1 MRFTEFKHIVSE
13 EVLKTTSVARPGN
26 SKYIANLI
34 NLIGQ
39 GAEIQ
44 VTIPKTTKT
53 HKIVKTVK
61 FLPAA
66 AENLAAVWNPTG
78 DKSEAPT
85 PEQVVA
91 LFSAKL
97 PAEDGVEYRL
107 THIEKTADISQ
118 KVGEQGE
125 KTYTKY
131 WNVGDIAEG
140 IMSTAVLT
148 KFEAEGAEITAAQVF
163 ENVQRMTQVK
173 PGEIIFESS
182 AFGKKIELRAILK
195 VRIIEA
201 LIQSATD
208 PDEFLKYDDAKE
220 VYKLYSDCASYVNQ
234 SNSVKSAL
242 EKIKNASDEDIIQV
256 TADGATQEAQH
267 STKADLWIALNNK
280 KEKLLSIKTAT
291 VKHIGGVAGYE
302 FHKIDSFLSSVLG
315 FQLPDT
321 IKSKFKLVPI
331 QFSPKNPPVDEDG
344 NLLFPDW
351 KKGDPAPEGYAFHKD
366 REPIAKKAQEYNIN
380 HGIKE
385 AYKYCDAQLKTML
398 KSPEGEAALVQAV
411 VDGIVHHATLGEDV
425 RVVVI
430 SPNAKEAFKELEF
443 GTAYRNAMANFNLV
457 HELEQT
463 ENNGKKIFKLKIYG
477 YPKTQV
483 GKKVLSGAS
492 MLVMLRTYNQDVAT
506 RNVVE
511 IGDLLKK
518 ITDVTEL
525 EQLDNK
531 SSFDTKAK
539 PVSQAELKKQA
550 PATAVAPTA
559 ATVASITTPQAVSQA
574 TPTTFDATTT
584 PTTAEPE
591 VAPEEEPVAE
601 EQGKWIWPHK
611 DAVEDLRQRV
621 ANLLKR

>member
-1 MRFTEFKHIVSE
+1 MRFADFKHLISE

-34 NLIGQ
+34 NLINQ
-39 GAEIQ
+39 GAEVQ
-44 VTIPKTTKT
+44 VTIPKTSKSS
-53 HKIVKTVK
+53 KVVKTVR
-61 FLPAA
+61 FLPDAA
-66 AENLAAVWNPTG
+66 ANLSAIWNPTG

-97 PAEDGVEYRL
+97 PAEDGNEYRL

-118 KVGEQGE
+118 KVGEEGE
-125 KTYTKY
+125 KTYSKY

-148 KFEAEGAEITAAQVF
+148 KFENEGATITAAQVF
-163 ENVQRMTQVK
+163 QNVQKMTQVN

-182 AFGKKIELRAILK
+182 SFGKKIELRAILK

-201 LIQSATD
+201 LIQSAVD

-220 VYKLYSDCASYVNQ
+220 VYKLYSDCATYVNQ

-242 EKIKNASDEDIIQV
+242 EKIKTANTKDVIQV
-256 TADGATQEAQH
+256 TADGATAEAQH
-267 STKADLWIALNNK
+267 TTKADLWIALNNK

-315 FQLPDT
+315 FNLPDT
-321 IKSKFKLVPI
+321 IKSKFKMVPL
-331 QFSPKNPPVDEDG
+331 QFSPKNPPVDDKG

-351 KKGDPAPEGYAFHKD
+351 KKGDPAPEGYAFYKD

-380 HGIKE
+380 HGIKD
-385 AYKYCDAQLKTML
+385 AYKYCDEQLKTML
-398 KSPEGEAALVQAV
+398 ASPNGEAALVQAV

-443 GTAYRNAMANFNLV
+443 GPAYRNAMANFNLV
-457 HELEQT
+457 HEFEQT
-463 ENNGKKIFKLKIYG
+463 ESKGKKIFKLKIYG
-477 YPKTQV
+477 YPKTHV
-483 GKKVLSGAS
+483 GKRVLSGAS

-531 SSFDTKAK
+531 SEFDTKAK
-539 PVSQAELKKQA
+539 ALSQQQLKTQA
-550 PATAVAPTA
+550 ASTPATVPVTPA
-559 ATVASITTPQAVSQA
+559 ATVN
-574 TPTTFDATTT
+574 TPT
-584 PTTAEPE
+584 
-591 VAPEEEPVAE
+591 VAPQEEEPVEVEPTDELDQVKKNA
-601 EQGKWIWPHK
+601 GI
-611 DAVEDLRQRV
+611 AV
-621 ANLLKR
+621 

>member
-1 MRFTEFKHIVSE
+1 MRFTEFKHLISE

-34 NLIGQ
+34 NLINQ
-39 GAEIQ
+39 QAEIQ
-44 VTIPKTTKT
+44 VTLPKTSKSP
-53 HKIVKTVK
+53 KVVKTVK

-66 AENLAAVWNPTG
+66 AANLSAIWNPTG
-78 DKSEAPT
+78 DKSEAPN
-85 PEQVVA
+85 PEQVLA

-97 PAEDGVEYRL
+97 PAADGNEYRL

-118 KVGEQGE
+118 KVGQEGE
-125 KTYTKY
+125 KTYSKY

-148 KFEAEGAEITAAQVF
+148 KFENEGAPITAAQVF
-163 ENVQRMTQVK
+163 ENVQRMNQVK

-220 VYKLYSDCASYVNQ
+220 VYKLYSDCATYVNQ
-234 SNSVKSAL
+234 STSVKSAL
-242 EKIKNASDEDIIQV
+242 DKIKTASTQDVIQV
-256 TADGATQEAQH
+256 TADGATAEAQH

-302 FHKIDSFLSSVLG
+302 FHKINTFLSSVLG
-315 FQLPDT
+315 FELPDEV
-321 IKSKFKLVPI
+321 KGKFKLVPL
-331 QFSPKNPPVDEDG
+331 QFSPKNPPVDEEG

-366 REPIAKKAQEYNIN
+366 REPIAKQAQEYNIN
-380 HGIKE
+380 HGIKD
-385 AYKYCDAQLKTML
+385 AYKYCDEQLKQIL
-398 KSPEGEAALVQAV
+398 ASPEGEATFVQSV

-430 SPNAKEAFKELEF
+430 SPNAKEAFKELDF
-443 GTAYRNAMANFNLV
+443 GPEYRNAMANFNLSHDFV
-457 HELEQT
+457 ET
-463 ENNGKKIFKLKIYG
+463 EKGGKRIFKLRIYG
-477 YPKTQV
+477 HPKTQI
-483 GKKVLSGAS
+483 GEKVLSGAS

-525 EQLDNK
+525 EQLDNR
-531 SSFDTKAK
+531 SEFDPRAK
-539 PVSQAELKKQA
+539 
-550 PATAVAPTA
+550 
-559 ATVASITTPQAVSQA
+559 AVSQQDLKTQAAAQQPAQQTAQQPAQQTAQQPTQSNNTASA
-574 TPTTFDATTT
+574 TNQYTS
-584 PTTAEPE
+584 
-591 VAPEEEPVAE
+591 PEEEEKAYAVAE
-601 EQGKWIWPHK
+601 QLAAIKKNAG
-611 DAVEDLRQRV
+611 L
-621 ANLLKR
+621 

>member
-1 MRFTEFKHIVSE
+1 MRFFDFKHPISE
-13 EVLKTTSVARPGN
+13 ETLKAMSVARPGN

-34 NLIGQ
+34 NLINQ

-44 VTIPKTTKT
+44 VTIPKTTKSS
-53 HKIVKTVK
+53 KVVKTVK

-66 AENLAAVWNPTG
+66 ASNLSAVWNPTG
-78 DKSEAPT
+78 DKSESPT

-91 LFSAKL
+91 LFSAVL
-97 PAEDGVEYRL
+97 PANDGNEYRL

-118 KVGEQGE
+118 KVGEEGE
-125 KTYTKY
+125 KTYSKY

-148 KFEAEGAEITAAQVF
+148 KFENEGAPITAAQVF
-163 ENVQRMTQVK
+163 GNVQKMTQVN

-182 AFGKKIELRAILK
+182 SFGKKIELRAILK

-208 PDEFLKYDDAKE
+208 PDEFLKYSDAKE
-220 VYKLYSDCASYVNQ
+220 VYKLYSDCATYVNQ
-234 SNSVKSAL
+234 SNSVKSAI
-242 EKIKNASDEDIIQV
+242 EKIKTANTKDVIQV
-256 TADGATQEAQH
+256 TADGATAEAQH
-267 STKADLWIALNNK
+267 STKADLWIAVNNK

-315 FQLPDT
+315 FSLPDD
-321 IKSKFKLVPI
+321 IKGKFKMVPL
-331 QFSPKNPPVDEDG
+331 QFSPKNPPVDEEG

-366 REPIAKKAQEYNIN
+366 REPIAKQAQKYNIN
-380 HGIKE
+380 HGIKD
-385 AYKYCDAQLKTML
+385 AYKYCNVQLKSML
-398 KSPEGEAALVQAV
+398 ASPTGEAALVQSV
-411 VDGIVHHATLGEDV
+411 VDGIVHHATLGQDV

-443 GTAYRNAMANFNLV
+443 GPAYRNAMANFNLSHDYV
-457 HELEQT
+457 ET
-463 ENNGKKIFKLKIYG
+463 ENNGKKIFKLRIYG
-477 YPKTQV
+477 HPKTQL

-525 EQLDNK
+525 EQLDNR
-531 SSFDTKAK
+531 SEFDPRAK
-539 PVSQAELKKQA
+539 
-550 PATAVAPTA
+550 
-559 ATVASITTPQAVSQA
+559 AVSQQELGKQAAAAAPADTTPA
-574 TPTTFDATTT
+574 TPTTEPTTT
-584 PTTAEPE
+584 ATPATSFSQPVEPE
-591 VAPEEEPVAE
+591 TTDELTQVKKNAGIPA
-601 EQGKWIWPHK
+601 
-611 DAVEDLRQRV
+611 
-621 ANLLKR
+621 

>member
-1 MRFTEFKHIVSE
+1 MRFTDFKYLISE
-13 EVLKTTSVARPGN
+13 ETLKTTSVARPGN

-34 NLIGQ
+34 NLMNR

-44 VTIPKTTKT
+44 VTIPKTTKNP
-53 HKIVKTVK
+53 KIVKTVK

-66 AENLAAVWNPTG
+66 AANLAAIWNPSG

-91 LFSAKL
+91 LFSARL
-97 PAEDGVEYRL
+97 PADDSNEYRL

-118 KVGEQGE
+118 KVGEEGE
-125 KTYTKY
+125 KTYSKY

-148 KFEAEGAEITAAQVF
+148 KFENEGAPITAAQVF
-163 ENVQRMTQVK
+163 GNVQKMTQVN

-182 AFGKKIELRAILK
+182 SFGKKIELRAILK

-201 LIQSATD
+201 LIQSAVD

-220 VYKLYSDCASYVNQ
+220 VYKLYSDCATYVNQ

-242 EKIKNASDEDIIQV
+242 EKIKTANTKDVIQV
-256 TADGATQEAQH
+256 TADGATAEAQH

-302 FHKIDSFLSSVLG
+302 FHKIDTFLSSVLG
-315 FQLPDT
+315 FTLPDA
-321 IKSKFKLVPI
+321 IKSKFKMVPI
-331 QFSPKNPPVDEDG
+331 QFSPKNPPVDEEG

-351 KKGDPAPEGYAFHKD
+351 KKGDPAPEGYAFYKD
-366 REPIAKKAQEYNIN
+366 REPIAKQAQQYNIN
-380 HGIKE
+380 HGIKD
-385 AYKYCDAQLKTML
+385 AYKYCDSQLKTML
-398 KSPEGEAALVQAV
+398 ASPTGEAAVVQSV

-443 GTAYRNAMANFNLV
+443 GMAYRNAMANFNLV
-457 HELEQT
+457 HEFEQT
-463 ENNGKKIFKLKIYG
+463 ESKGKKIFKLKIYG

-483 GKKVLSGAS
+483 GKRVLSGAS

-525 EQLDNK
+525 EKLDNK
-531 SSFDTKAK
+531 SEFDPRAKA
-539 PVSQAELKKQA
+539 VSQQELGKQAATASTTTTPA
-550 PATAVAPTA
+550 PATVAP
-559 ATVASITTPQAVSQA
+559 ASNTPA
-574 TPTTFDATTT
+574 TPTTSLSQSDETDPADELTQVKKN
-584 PTTAEPE
+584 AGLA
-591 VAPEEEPVAE
+591 VA
-601 EQGKWIWPHK
+601 
-611 DAVEDLRQRV
+611 
-621 ANLLKR
+621 